1 VVAPSTPNDA
11 KGLLKASIRDLNPVI
26 YCEHKYLYRHA
37 KGDVP
42 SEENVL
48 PLGQA
53 DVKREGNDITLIT
66 YGAMVQQGLEAADQ
80 MSGQGIEVEL
90 VDLRT
95 LYPYDTTTILAS
107 VKKTGKVLIVH
118 EAPQV
123 CGIGAEIAAMIAQEA
138 FPDLDA
144 PVTRLTA
151 PHTPVPFSPPLEDFY
166 LPNAAKIAAKLKD
179 LASY

>member
-1 VVAPSTPNDA
+1 T
-11 KGLLKASIRDLNPVI
+11 
-26 YCEHKYLYRHA
+26 
-37 KGDVP
+37 
-42 SEENVL
+42 
-48 PLGQA
+48 
-53 DVKREGNDITLIT
+53 DIALIT
-66 YGAMVQQGLEAADQ
+66 YGAMVQQALEAADE
-80 MSGQGIEVEL
+80 MSQQGIEVEV

-95 LYPYDTTTILAS
+95 LCPLDTDAILAS

-123 CGIGAEIAAMIAQEA
+123 CGIGAEIAGVIAQEA
-138 FPDLDA
+138 FRYLDA
-144 PVTRLTA
+144 PVTRLAA